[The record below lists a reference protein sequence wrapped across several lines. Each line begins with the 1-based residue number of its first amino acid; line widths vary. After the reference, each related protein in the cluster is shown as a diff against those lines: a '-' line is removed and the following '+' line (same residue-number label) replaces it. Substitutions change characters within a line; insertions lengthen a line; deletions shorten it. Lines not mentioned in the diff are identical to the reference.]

1 MNTMK
6 KADVPIYQLKITLKG
21 SKPPI
26 WRRVLVVSDIPL
38 SKLHR
43 IIQAAMGW
51 WDSHLHQFIVGD
63 TYYGVPYPDDWHEV
77 KDERRAKLNQVAP
90 AEKSRLIYEYDFGD
104 DWLHAVQVEKILPP
118 DTAQKLPVCIK
129 GKRACPP
136 EDVGGVWGYDTF
148 LEALN
153 DTEHPEHEMYKEW
166 IGDEFD
172 PEAFDLD
179 EINERLRAIR

>member
-1 MNTMK
+1 MK
-6 KADVPIYQLKITLKG
+6 KADVPIYQLKITLKD

-26 WRRVLVVSDIPL
+26 WRRVLVASDMPL

-63 TYYGVPYPDDWHEV
+63 IYYGVPDPDYWHEV

-104 DWLHAVQVEKILPP
+104 DWLHVVQVEKVLPP
-118 DTAQKLPVCIK
+118 DPAQKLPICIK

-153 DTEHPEHEMYKEW
+153 DPAHPEHEMYKEW
-166 IGDEFD
+166 IGDKFD
-172 PEAFDLD
+172 PDAFNLD
-179 EINERLRAIR
+179 EVNARLRTIR